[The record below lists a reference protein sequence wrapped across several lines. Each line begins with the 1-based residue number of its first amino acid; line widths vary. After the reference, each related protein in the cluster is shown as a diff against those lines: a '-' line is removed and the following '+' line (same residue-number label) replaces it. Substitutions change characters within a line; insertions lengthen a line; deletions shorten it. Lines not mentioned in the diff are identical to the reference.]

1 MENINLILGREQI
14 ANQIKTFLTDFD
26 ARCRDAN
33 FMKGVYIYGSH
44 GSGKTQ
50 FIVRLLEQMNYD
62 VIRYDA
68 GDVRNSAM
76 IESITSNTISNRNV
90 LSMMRKTTKKKVIV
104 MDEID
109 GMNSGDKGG
118 LASLIKLIRQKKT
131 KKQKTED
138 VTLNPI
144 ICIGNYFQ
152 DKKMR
157 ELIKVCHSYELAT
170 PSRTQIRELLPPQLQ
185 TDAVLNYVQGDLR
198 KLDYI
203 VRHPTIPILQLKSH
217 NDNAKE
223 TTKWLIANP
232 ASFDSHNATICE
244 ADRTTIALLWHENI
258 IDVLDKLPMQN
269 AVALYSQLLNNMCFA
284 DYVDR
289 ITFQYQIWV
298 FNEISSLIKTMHNN
312 RIFHENCP
320 PHNLGEVRFT
330 KVLTKYS
337 TEYNNSQF
345 MYSMCQRLDLDKK
358 DLLLFFNELRHVYK
372 DEDAIPVEKLFASH
386 DVCSLDIKRI
396 YRYIDKNIQRT
407 VAVEEEDIE

>member
-1 MENINLILGREQI
+1 MENINQILGRDQI
-14 ANQIKTFLTDFD
+14 ANKIKIFLTDFD
-26 ARCRDAN
+26 KRSKDVD

-50 FIVRLLEQMNYD
+50 FVVRLLEEMNYD
-62 VIRYDA
+62 IIRYDA
-68 GDVRNSAM
+68 GDVRNSSM
-76 IESITSNTISNRNV
+76 IDSITSNTISNRNV
-90 LSMMRKTTKKKVIV
+90 LSMMRKTTKRKVIV

-118 LASLIKLIRQKKT
+118 LSSLIKLIRQKKT

-157 ELIKVCHSYELAT
+157 ELIKVCHSFELST
-170 PSRTQIRELLPPQLQ
+170 PSRDQIQQLLPSELR
-185 TDAVLNYVQGDLR
+185 TDAFLNYIQGDLR
-198 KLDYI
+198 KLDFV

-217 NDNAKE
+217 NDNAKL

-232 ASFDSHNATICE
+232 ASFESHNAIISET
-244 ADRTTIALLWHENI
+244 DRTTIALLWHENI
-258 IDVLDKLPMQN
+258 VDVLPTHN
-269 AVALYSQLLNNMCFA
+269 AIPLYTKLLNNMCFA
-284 DYVDR
+284 DYIDR

-298 FNEISSLIKTMHNN
+298 FNEISSLMKTMHNN
-312 RIFHENCP
+312 KLFHDNCP
-320 PHNLGEVRFT
+320 PQELEEVRFT

-345 MYSMCQRLDLDKK
+345 IYAMCQKLDMDKK
-358 DLLLFFNELRHVYK
+358 DLMLFFNELRHIYK
-372 DEDAIPVEKLFASH
+372 KEEAIPVEKLFASH
-386 DVCSLDIKRI
+386 DVCNLDIKRI
-396 YRYIDKNIQRT
+396 YRYIDKNIKHT
-407 VAVEEEDIE
+407 AAVEEDDLE